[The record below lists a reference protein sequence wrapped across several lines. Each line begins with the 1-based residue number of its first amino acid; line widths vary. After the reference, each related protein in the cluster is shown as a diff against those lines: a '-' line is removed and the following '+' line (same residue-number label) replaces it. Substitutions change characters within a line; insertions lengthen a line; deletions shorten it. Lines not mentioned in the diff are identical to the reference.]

1 MSHKYITKVVWYIL
15 VQGSALNNTMSMV
28 SGVRPLATGFLLLVS
43 GLNFTEQFGRIRPCG
58 LGPKEAYAENS
69 PTNDSSETGR

>member
-1 MSHKYITKVVWYIL
+1 MP
-15 VQGSALNNTMSMV
+15 MV